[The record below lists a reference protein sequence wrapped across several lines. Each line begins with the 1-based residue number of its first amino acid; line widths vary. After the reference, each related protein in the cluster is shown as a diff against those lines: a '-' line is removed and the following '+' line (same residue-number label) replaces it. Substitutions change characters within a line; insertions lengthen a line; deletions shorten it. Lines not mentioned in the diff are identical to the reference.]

1 MRMNRISAK
10 MAMTML
16 LLSLALPATASDFTL
31 GVFGNANEDD
41 TINMQDVTYIELII
55 LEYRDRTEL
64 ADAKYDGKINTQD
77 VTQIELII
85 NGKEKE
91 ITVKDATDRIVTIN
105 QSIER
110 VVTLFPVATE
120 MVYAFEPNNLVGVDG
135 KSHEDPRFGDLIPVG
150 DGCNLDY
157 EAIDDLDPDPDLVI
171 TVKYDCYTHPDTIAS
186 RTDGE
191 IPVICIRVDSLDES
205 MENIG
210 EAYSL
215 LGYIFQDADKI
226 ERLLD
231 NWGDDAGNDDGIL
244 EYSVTTIEDY
254 SHIDDLAPYGQE
266 MYEKVEYWLKD
277 HADWNEHFYVINESV
292 DESDFGTSNNGDQ
305 GLDEAD
311 FHYHFGH
318 GGMDQKED
326 NRTEICLR
334 DWEPG
339 ENLGDVRSQEVEY
352 KWDEDNEW
360 VLIHSC
366 HVLRDHDDWK
376 HALKY
381 SHAVM
386 GFETITQCDS
396 ELPDKFFEYAT
407 NDDKTVYDAY
417 RAATEDVFGSNV
429 TAAVIFDT
437 EEQMDNDHL
446 WGEGVVMPDEHPDD
460 NEYWY
465 KSWNCKDD

>member
-16 LLSLALPATASDFTL
+16 LLSLALPAAASDFTL

-41 TINMQDVTYIELII
+41 TINMQDLTYIELII
-55 LEYRDRTEL
+55 NEYRDRTEL
-64 ADAKYDGKINTQD
+64 ADAKYDGKINMQD

-85 NGKEKE
+85 LGKGKE

-105 QSIER
+105 QPTER

-120 MVYAFEPNNLVGVDG
+120 MVYAFELNNLVGVDDE
-135 KSHEDPRFGDLIPVG
+135 SHADERFGDLTAVG
-150 DGCNLDY
+150 DGCNPDY
-157 EAIDDLDPDPDLVI
+157 EAITDLDPDPDLVI

-186 RTDGE
+186 RFDGN

-215 LGYIFQDADKI
+215 LGYIFQEADKI
-226 ERLLD
+226 EDLLD
-231 NWGDDAGNDDGIL
+231 DWGDDAGNDDGIL
-244 EYSVTTIEDY
+244 EYSVTVPELIP
-254 SHIDDLAPYGQE
+254 ARQE
-266 MYEKVEYWLKD
+266 ICDKVEYWLKD
-277 HADWNEHFYVINESV
+277 HADWTEHFYATNESV
-292 DESDFGTSNNGDQ
+292 KESDFGTSNNGYQ

-311 FHYHFGH
+311 FHYHTGH
-318 GGMDQKED
+318 GGVDQEEGGT
-326 NRTEICLR
+326 TEICLR
-334 DWEPG
+334 DWQAG
-339 ENLGDVRSQEVEY
+339 ENRGDVRSQEVAD

-366 HVLRDHDDWK
+366 HVLRDHDNWK

-386 GFETITQCDS
+386 GFETIVQRDS

-407 NDDKTVYDAY
+407 NDDMTVYDAY
-417 RAATEDVFGSNV
+417 YWATIDTFGSNV

-460 NEYWY
+460 DKYWY
-465 KSWNCKDD
+465 KSWNCED

>member
-1 MRMNRISAK
+1 
-10 MAMTML
+10 
-16 LLSLALPATASDFTL
+16 
-31 GVFGNANEDD
+31 
-41 TINMQDVTYIELII
+41 VTYIERII
-55 LEYRDRTEL
+55 LEYRDQTEL
-64 ADAKYDGKINTQD
+64 ADATYDGKINMQD

-85 NGKEKE
+85 LGKEKE
-91 ITVKDATDRIVTIN
+91 ITVKDAIDRIVTID
-105 QSIER
+105 QPTER
-110 VVTLFPVATE
+110 VVTLFPAATE
-120 MVYAFEPNNLVGVDG
+120 MVYAFKLNNLVGVDC

-150 DGCNLDY
+150 DGCNPDY
-157 EAIDDLDPDPDLVI
+157 EAIDDLDPDLVI
-171 TVKYDCYTHPDTIAS
+171 TVKYNCYTHPDTIAS
-186 RTDGE
+186 RFDFG

-210 EAYSL
+210 ESYSL

-226 ERLLD
+226 EKVLD

-244 EYSVTTIEDY
+244 EYSVTVPELIP
-254 SHIDDLAPYGQE
+254 ARQE
-266 MYEKVEYWLKD
+266 IYEKVEYWLKD
-277 HADWNEHFYVINESV
+277 RADWTERFYATNKSV

-311 FHYHFGH
+311 FHYHTGH
-318 GGMDQKED
+318 GGMDQEED

-339 ENLGDVRSQEVEY
+339 ENLGDVRAQEVADM
-352 KWDEDNEW
+352 WDEDNEW

-386 GFETITQCDS
+386 GFETIVQRDS

-407 NDDKTVYDAY
+407 NDDMTVYDAY
-417 RAATEDVFGSNV
+417 RKATIDTFGSAV

-446 WGEGVVMPDEHPDD
+446 WGEGVVMPDEYPDD
-460 NEYWY
+460 DEYWY
-465 KSWNCKDD
+465 RSWNCIDD